1 MRHRSLRQ
9 PPVAPGDL
17 RLPETVSWPQRLLPV
32 LMAATILA
40 GANHSARGQATLP
53 VVRVSTT
60 VAVAAEA
67 GPVAGVFTLSRTG
80 DPATA
85 LAVNILLAGA
95 AKAADYEPVVTP
107 VTFAAGESNA
117 VVSIIPV
124 DDREAELT
132 ESVLLTLR
140 SGAGYTLAGSTNAV
154 LHIVDNEPPTMTVF
168 LGTPSIYEAI
178 PFDTARLLLIRLG
191 DTNVALIGVT
201 YSMHGTALAGQDYV
215 SPSGGLTFPAG
226 VVTGPIELAPI
237 DDFELEGPETIV
249 LTLDPSPEYVIGSPS
264 EATIVLRDDEQPP
277 APVLFADD
285 FETNSSSAW
294 AMRFGASNGL
304 FDATVLF
311 ATDYSLRNIPPAPR
325 SAPGATRGLFVQVN
339 KNDALAASAG
349 INLHPLG
356 QHFRGDYALRFDM
369 FLGFGAVSPAEHAI
383 AGLNHSGL
391 ATNRFGVGDTQ
402 TTRGG
407 DGLWVGINANGSG
420 VRDYAA
426 YTTTNPASP
435 PTILT
440 NRPASGLA
448 AQIPSPPYSVPGAP
462 GNRFDS
468 PTPSWAEVELSQ
480 QGGLVTLRVN
490 DHVIFALTNTT
501 DFTEGNVM
509 LGLNDQSDAIGSME
523 NFVLFDNVTVVS
535 LELRITLFE
544 LLPDST
550 ARIEFVAPT
559 GGTPDA
565 FSIESTVRLPA
576 QTWDL
581 EPATITSL
589 GDRFR
594 ALVPHGDGIRFYR
607 VRRIR

>member
-1 MRHRSLRQ
+1 MRHRPLRKSRVV
-9 PPVAPGDL
+9 PAVF
-17 RLPETVSWPQRLLPV
+17 RLAEPVSWPRRLLAA
-32 LMAATILA
+32 LMAAATLA
-40 GANHSARGQATLP
+40 GGNHPALGQATP
-53 VVRVSTT
+53 PAVSVTTT
-60 VAVAAEA
+60 VSAAAEA
-67 GPVAGVFTLSRTG
+67 GSVPGVFTLSRTG
-80 DPATA
+80 NTATT
-85 LAVNILLAGA
+85 LTVNILWAGA
-95 AKAADYEPVVTP
+95 AKAADYEPVANA

-117 VVSIIPV
+117 VVSIVPV

-140 SGAGYTLAGSTNAV
+140 SGAGYTLTGSTNAV
-154 LHIVDNEPPTMTVF
+154 LHIVDNDPPTMTVF
-168 LGTPSIYEAI
+168 LGTPSIYEAT
-178 PFDTARLLLIRLG
+178 PFDAARLLLTRLG
-191 DTNVALIGVT
+191 DTNIALIGVT

-226 VVTGPIELAPI
+226 VVTGLIELPPI
-237 DDFELEGPETIV
+237 NDSEIEGPETIV
-249 LTLDPSPEYVIGSPS
+249 LTLDPSSEYVIGSPS
-264 EATIVLRDDEQPP
+264 EATIILRDDEQPP

-285 FETNSSSAW
+285 FETDSSSGW
-294 AMRFGASNGL
+294 GMRFGATNGL
-304 FDATVLF
+304 FDATVIF
-311 ATDYSLRNIPPAPR
+311 ATDYGQRNIPPAPR

-339 KNDALAASAG
+339 KNDTRPASAG

-391 ATNRFGVGDTQ
+391 ATNRFGIGDTL

-407 DGLWVGINANGSG
+407 DGLWVGLNANGSNA
-420 VRDYAA
+420 RDYAA
-426 YTTTNPASP
+426 YTTTNPTSP

-440 NRPASGLA
+440 NRPAAGLA

-468 PTPSWAEVELSQ
+468 ATPSWAEVELSQ

-490 DHVIFALTNTT
+490 DQVIFTLTNTT
-501 DFTEGNVM
+501 DFTEGNIM
-509 LGLNDQSDAIGSME
+509 LGLNDQSDAIGSPE

-535 LELRITLFE
+535 LELRITRFE
-544 LLPDST
+544 LLPDAT

-559 GGTPDA
+559 GGTPES
-565 FSIESTVRLPA
+565 FTIESVARLPA
-576 QTWDL
+576 QTWDT

-594 ALVPHGDGIRFYR
+594 ALAPHANAIRFYR
-607 VRRIR
+607 VRRIQ